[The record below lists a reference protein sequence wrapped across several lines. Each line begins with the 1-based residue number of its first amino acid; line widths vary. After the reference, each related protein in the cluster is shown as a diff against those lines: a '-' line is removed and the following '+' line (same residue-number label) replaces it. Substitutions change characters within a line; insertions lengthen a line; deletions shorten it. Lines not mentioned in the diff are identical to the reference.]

1 KYFQHTGF
9 ISNKDAKL
17 AEACQALNEV
27 TPMGVADLKSAIQSA
42 EKLFADN
49 TSTRKLI
56 VYIGDGVSAL
66 NPMTAEDRTILA
78 SNLLSKEIQFFAV
91 PVGIKPDMLDMSGIA
106 SATGGALFRLAQKE
120 KPEA

>member
-1 KYFQHTGF
+1 AKAITKQLSEKFSSEDRVAIASVAGKYFQHTGF

-17 AEACQALNEV
+17 AEACQALNEF
-27 TPMGVADLKSAIQSA
+27 TPMGVADLKSAIQSS

-78 SNLLSKEIQFFAV
+78 SNLLSKEIQF
-91 PVGIKPDMLDMSGIA
+91 
-106 SATGGALFRLAQKE
+106 
-120 KPEA
+120 